1 MHLHLHIEEASHNV
15 PEAAV
20 SRGHGLVVGGRGLLL
35 LHQLQQRGGGGGGGG
50 VIQPAVPGP
59 PPALAQLAV
68 HAALAQVEVAEEAAE
83 PEHGCEDSAR

>member
-1 MHLHLHIEEASHNV
+1 MFLKLQSAEAM
-15 PEAAV
+15 A
-20 SRGHGLVVGGRGLLL
+20 GRGLLL

-68 HAALAQVEVAEEAAE
+68 HAALAQVEVAEEAVE
-83 PEHGCEDSAR
+83 PEQ

>member
-1 MHLHLHIEEASHNV
+1 MHLHIEEASHNV
-15 PEAAV
+15 LEAAV

-83 PEHGCEDSAR
+83 PEQECEDISAR

>member
-1 MHLHLHIEEASHNV
+1 MIYLHCIYTLKKLHTMFLKLQSAEAM
-15 PEAAV
+15 A
-20 SRGHGLVVGGRGLLL
+20 GRGLLL

-68 HAALAQVEVAEEAAE
+68 HAALAQVEVAEEAVE
-83 PEHGCEDSAR
+83 PEQ